1 MGIIHY
7 FDWAIFNSYVNV
19 YQRVFELIGIW
30 GGFTEFAEI
39 GGDVTETIGIKRG
52 QIWILYI
59 YIWWEQHVFM
69 VSWMVKVEF
78 N

>member
-59 YIWWEQHVFM
+59 YMMRATRIHGFLDGE
-69 VSWMVKVEF
+69 SWI
-78 N
+78 